1 MLSDCSIDQRD
12 LSLCGHCGATLLSRF
27 AFCPG
32 CHGRTPV
39 AQSMRFDAPMG
50 MPIMFSEASTLPVP
64 RARSHGSS
72 SGRSLREFAYPYAVV
87 EESELDRPLRQRL
100 RQPLAVAVSVLLAT
114 SAVYA
119 GFIYHDD
126 AGVGEPIAVS
136 GSVMAQT
143 PSPTSKA
150 GARLAVEPAGTSV
163 QRSAATLTAR
173 RIISAAV
180 APAPLV
186 AISSTSSTSSTSR
199 SDTPAAVAA
208 THTSAP
214 AKSRTEIDVSR
225 HLRAARANLQ
235 NNNLSAT
242 RTRLAAA
249 IAAQP
254 RNRDALNL
262 RATLAEREQQ
272 RDALLSLARG
282 CGYIE
287 RWNCVSHTAGDALAI
302 DASSQEAHRLV
313 TLATHESEL
322 ASVPVVEPTPPV
334 VPQVRDPNQHH

>member
-1 MLSDCSIDQRD
+1 MLSDSSIDQRD
-12 LSLCGHCGATLLSRF
+12 FSLCGHCGATLLSRF

-39 AQSMRFDAPMG
+39 AQSMRFEAPMG
-50 MPIMFSEASTLPVP
+50 MPMMFSEASALSVP
-64 RARSHGSS
+64 RAPSHTGRSS
-72 SGRSLREFAYPYAVV
+72 SQSLRKFAYPYAVV

-100 RQPLAVAVSVLLAT
+100 RQPLALAVSVLVAT
-114 SAVYA
+114 SAVYL
-119 GFIYHDD
+119 GFIHRDD
-126 AGVGEPIAVS
+126 AGIGEPIGVS
-136 GSVMAQT
+136 GAVRTQTPAQT
-143 PSPTSKA
+143 FKP
-150 GARLAVEPAGTSV
+150 GARQALKPSVTPA
-163 QRSAATLTAR
+163 QRGAATLTAK
-173 RIISAAV
+173 RIASAV
-180 APAPLV
+180 AASAPLV
-186 AISSTSSTSSTSR
+186 ATSFTSR
-199 SDTPAAVAA
+199 SDTPAA
-208 THTSAP
+208 TGNPRTQAP
-214 AKSRTEIDVSR
+214 EKARTEIDVSR

-287 RWNCVSHTAGDALAI
+287 RWNCVSHTASDALAI